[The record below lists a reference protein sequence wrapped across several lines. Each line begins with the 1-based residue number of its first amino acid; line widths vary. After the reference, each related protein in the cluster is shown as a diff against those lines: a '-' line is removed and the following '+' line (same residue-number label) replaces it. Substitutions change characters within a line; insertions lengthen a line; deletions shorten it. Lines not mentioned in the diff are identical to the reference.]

1 MKKLLT
7 TVALGTMMFAGVA
20 NAENVRV
27 RGEVID
33 HFKTV
38 IDREP
43 YKVEVCQKVT
53 TKTPGSTNTGDL
65 LSGAII
71 GGILGKAITKDDG
84 GAAAGAVIGT
94 IITNEKSREKGSTT
108 TTHDQCQWQTRY
120 KESQRTTYSHSTFTF
135 EYQGKSYTVQFV
147 K

>member
-94 IITNEKSREKGSTT
+94 IITNEKSRENGQQLLLQT
-108 TTHDQCQWQTRY
+108 CQWQTRY